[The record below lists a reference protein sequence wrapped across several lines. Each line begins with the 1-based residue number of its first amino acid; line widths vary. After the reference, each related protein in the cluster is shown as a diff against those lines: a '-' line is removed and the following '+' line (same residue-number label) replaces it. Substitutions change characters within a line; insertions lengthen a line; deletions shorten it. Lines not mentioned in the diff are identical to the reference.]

1 MLQHFLNGPV
11 PPARNTNEAYELA
24 WRPLGAKPL
33 TLAAQQA
40 PKREKKKSRR
50 PAR

>member
-11 PPARNTNEAYELA
+11 VEPKPTNEAYELA
-24 WRPLGAKPL
+24 WRPLGAKQL
-33 TLAAQQA
+33 SLAAEA
-40 PKREKKKSRR
+40 PKREKKPRK